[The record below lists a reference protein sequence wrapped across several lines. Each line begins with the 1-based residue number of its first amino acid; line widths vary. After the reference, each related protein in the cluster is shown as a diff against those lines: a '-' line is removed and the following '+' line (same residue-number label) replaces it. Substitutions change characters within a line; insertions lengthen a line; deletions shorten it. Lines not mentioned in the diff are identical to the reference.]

1 MLRWAIPLLLLV
13 VCGTALA
20 QEGRYKGSRPHSVAA
35 IRDRDGVAIT
45 RLHATTRLAGGR
57 VEVRAVLDAHLR
69 RGSARSAYA
78 HVLSCTGTGDYPD
91 CRTQPPPTKIALGRR
106 SATTRL
112 AVRVAVPPP
121 ATDVIVVA
129 VSRGKRFRH
138 GSDPTTYGYLQIQGE
153 GWRGRGAGRLYGA
166 VVEPLEGFDVHE
178 LHFDGIG
185 LGPKEARA
193 AVMWSVSSE
202 EPARV
207 RWECTVGPCG
217 GASFRLKGDGHQNGE
232 GPLDRSEFKTEGSPT
247 LGMVGTV
254 GSRRLFSARVPTPVR

>member
-1 MLRWAIPLLLLV
+1 MLRWTIPLLVLA

-45 RLHATTRLAGGR
+45 RLQATTRLVDGQ
-57 VEVRAVLDAHLR
+57 VEVRMVLDAHLR
-69 RGSARSAYA
+69 KGTLRSAYV
-78 HVLSCTGTGDYPD
+78 HVLSCAGTGDYPT
-91 CRTQPPPTKIALGRR
+91 CKRQPRPRRIAVRR
-106 SATTRL
+106 QSDTTRDRI
-112 AVRVAVPPP
+112 RVTVPPP
-121 ATDVIVVA
+121 ESDVVVVA

-153 GWRGRGAGRLYGA
+153 GWRGRGAGRTYGA
-166 VVEPLEGFDVHE
+166 VVESLEGFDVHE

-207 RWECTVGPCG
+207 RWDCTVGPCG
-217 GASFRLKGDGHQNGE
+217 DSFRLKGDGHRNGE
-232 GPLDRSEFKTEGSPT
+232 GPLDRTEIDTDGIPT
-247 LGMVGTV
+247 IGMVGTV
-254 GSRRLFSARVPTPVR
+254 GNRRLFSARVPTPIR